1 MSGPYTQLDQN
12 QIIQRVFDETK
23 DELKVQTEAT
33 IVAGAMEVAI
43 NDVDDSIRLG
53 DGTNLTN
60 VNPDGALR
68 VSSGLIKVAYDS
80 IYATYPTATTE
91 VYTYKQSGSTVA
103 TVTVTYTTS
112 TKDVLSSV
120 VRT

>member
-12 QIIQRVFDETK
+12 QILQRAFDESK

-43 NDVDDSIRLG
+43 NDSDDSIRLG

-68 VSSGLIKVAYDS
+68 VSTGLIKVAFDA
-80 IYATYPTATTE
+80 IYATYPTASSE
-91 VYTYKQSGSTVA
+91 VYTYKYLGNTVA
-103 TVTVTYTTS
+103 TVTVTYTS
-112 TKDVLSSV
+112 NTKEDLVSV
-120 VRT
+120 VRS